1 MKRPKIISI
10 ICIAGFISIFF
21 SFLAVFSP
29 WAKKMGDL
37 VPAIYGIIVAAG
49 FMSFIGL
56 WNMKRWGV
64 ELFFIVFFVKTL
76 FFVLLNDLGAGTIF
90 SIVSSVLY
98 SIALIRFYPKM
109 DVNL

>member
-1 MKRPKIISI
+1 MKRPKIISL
-10 ICIAGFISIFF
+10 ICILGFIALFF

-37 VPAIYGIIVAAG
+37 VPAFYGIIVAAG

-56 WNMKRWGV
+56 WNMKRWGA

-76 FFVLLNDLGAGTIF
+76 FFVLLNDLGPGTIF
-90 SIVSSVLY
+90 SIVSSLLY
-98 SIALIRFYPKM
+98 SIALVRYYPKM